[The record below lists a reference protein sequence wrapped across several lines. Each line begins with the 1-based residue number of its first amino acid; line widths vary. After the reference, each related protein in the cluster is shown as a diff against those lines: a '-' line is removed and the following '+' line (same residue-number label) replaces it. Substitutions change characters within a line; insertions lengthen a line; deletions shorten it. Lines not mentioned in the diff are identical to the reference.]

1 MNVLGI
7 DPGQKGGIAF
17 LSDHHAEAVP
27 MPTVGKEIDG
37 RAIAEILKTRG
48 VELVVIEKV
57 GAMRRDGRPQGA
69 VSMFRFGFGTG
80 LIVGVLEALSLP
92 YRMVTPQAWKSLVLA
107 GTARD
112 KEAAIQFVRRAYP
125 QIDLT
130 PGRIRTP
137 HDGMADAVCLAEWGR
152 RL

>member
-1 MNVLGI
+1 VNCLGI
-7 DPGQKGGIAF
+7 DPGMRGGIAYIT
-17 LSDHHAEAVP
+17 DHHAEAVP
-27 MPTVGKEIDG
+27 MPTVGKQIDG

-57 GAMRRDGRPQGA
+57 GAMPGQGL
-69 VSMFRFGFGTG
+69 VSTFTFGYGTG

-92 YRMVTPQAWKSLVLA
+92 YRMVTPQAWKGLVLA

>member
-27 MPTVGKEIDG
+27 MPTVGKQIDG

-48 VELVVIEKV
+48 VDLVVIEKV
-57 GAMRRDGRPQGA
+57 GAMPKQGL
-69 VSMFRFGFGTG
+69 VSTFTFGYGTG